1 MKDSQGVC
9 DVVKDS
15 AADSASPESIVDRC
29 PISGGRLSLSIPSV
43 GQPAEFAPR
52 QLVIWISV
60 TVPDAATPGRPFPAV
75 LDTGCNDSLVISEPR
90 LRDWGDVSAYA
101 ELIRVDVDQHRPKVR
116 GVEAA
121 RFMAQVWLHPN
132 QPGSVDADPAGVP
145 VELNVPDGIVVFPV
159 TKGQPTDQL
168 PRLPLIGL
176 SAFLTRDWAVLI
188 QTKRRQF
195 DILPLQ

>member
-1 MKDSQGVC
+1 MQDSQGVC
-9 DVVKDS
+9 DVLKDS
-15 AADSASPESIVDRC
+15 AAGSPSPASIVDRC
-29 PISGGRLSLSIPSV
+29 PISGGRISLSIPGVAQS
-43 GQPAEFAPR
+43 AEFAPR
-52 QLVIWISV
+52 QLVVWISV
-60 TVPDAATPGRPFPAV
+60 AAPDSPSPGRPFPAV
-75 LDTGCNDSLVISEPR
+75 LDTGFNDSLVISDPR
-90 LRDWGDVSAYA
+90 LKDWGDVSAYA

-159 TKGQPTDQL
+159 TKGQPRNQL

-188 QTKRRQF
+188 QTQRRQF
-195 DILPLQ
+195 DILPME